1 MQNTI
6 LRYGLYSGAL
16 AATLMVFT
24 TVFYSSNMDFENG
37 QYVGYAGILLS
48 MLFVFL
54 GVRAYRDQNGGA
66 LTFGKGFQ
74 VGLLIVIISCLCYVI
89 AWMILYET
97 VLPDFLDKYSE
108 HTLNKLRNSGATE
121 ADINKHIVEMDQFKE
136 MYANPLI
143 RFGLTFL
150 EPFPVGFL
158 VALFTALA
166 LRRKPA

>member
-6 LRYGLYSGAL
+6 LRYGLYSGTL
-16 AATLMVFT
+16 AAILMIFT
-24 TVFYSSNMDFENG
+24 TVFYSSNMDFESG

-48 MLFVFL
+48 MMFVFL
-54 GVRAYRDQNGGA
+54 GVRAYRDQNGGT

-74 VGLLIVIISCLCYVI
+74 VGLLIVIISSLCYVI

-108 HTLNKLRNSGATE
+108 HTLNKLRNSGASE
-121 ADINKHIVEMDQFKE
+121 AAIHKHTVEMSQFKE
-136 MYANPLI
+136 MYANPFI

-158 VALFTALA
+158 VALLTALA
-166 LRRKPA
+166 LRRKSV